1 MSSNII
7 SFSKNIYTKDA
18 VYSSIAEWKEYLN
31 IQVESEK
38 ESFYILDID
47 SKDTHK
53 IQEFL
58 NYVLDK
64 SSVEEIAS

>member
-1 MSSNII
+1 MSNLI

-18 VYSSIAEWKEYLN
+18 VYSSISEWKEYLEIEVTSESN
-31 IQVESEK
+31 NAYNVEITGDDL
-38 ESFYILDID
+38 Y
-47 SKDTHK
+47 K

-64 SSVEEIAS
+64 SSTEEIAS

>member
-1 MSSNII
+1 MNNLI

-18 VYSSIAEWKEYLN
+18 VYSSIIEWEEYLKIEIIPENKNAYN
-31 IQVESEK
+31 IDIVEDD
-38 ESFYILDID
+38 F
-47 SKDTHK
+47 HK

>member
-1 MSSNII
+1 MSNLI

-18 VYSSIAEWKEYLN
+18 VYSSIAEWKEYLEIEVTSESN
-31 IQVESEK
+31 NAYNVEISGDNL
-38 ESFYILDID
+38 Y
-47 SKDTHK
+47 K

-64 SSVEEIAS
+64 SSTEEIAL

>member
-1 MSSNII
+1 MNSII

-18 VYSSIAEWKEYLN
+18 VYSSIIEWKEYLEMKVISESNNAYNVN
-31 IQVESEK
+31 IADDD
-38 ESFYILDID
+38 FY
-47 SKDTHK
+47 K

>member
-1 MSSNII
+1 MSNLI

-18 VYSSIAEWKEYLN
+18 VYSSISEWKEHLE
-31 IQVESEK
+31 IEVTSEK
-38 ESFYILDID
+38 HNSYNVYIAGDDL
-47 SKDTHK
+47 HK

-64 SSVEEIAS
+64 SSTEEIAS

>member
-1 MSSNII
+1 MNSLI

-18 VYSSIAEWKEYLN
+18 VYSSMQEWKEYLEIEIISEDNNAYNVN
-31 IQVESEK
+31 IAGEN
-38 ESFYILDID
+38 FY
-47 SKDTHK
+47 K

-64 SSVEEIAS
+64 SAVEEIAS

>member
-1 MSSNII
+1 MSNLI

-18 VYSSIAEWKEYLN
+18 VYSSITEWKEYLE
-31 IQVESEK
+31 IEVISEK
-38 ESFYILDID
+38 NNAYNVEID
-47 SKDTHK
+47 GDDFHK

-64 SSVEEIAS
+64 SSTEEIAS

>member
-1 MSSNII
+1 MSNLI

-18 VYSSIAEWKEYLN
+18 VYSSIAEWKEYLEIEVTSESN
-31 IQVESEK
+31 NAYNVE
-38 ESFYILDID
+38 IAGDDL
-47 SKDTHK
+47 HK

-64 SSVEEIAS
+64 SSTEEIAS